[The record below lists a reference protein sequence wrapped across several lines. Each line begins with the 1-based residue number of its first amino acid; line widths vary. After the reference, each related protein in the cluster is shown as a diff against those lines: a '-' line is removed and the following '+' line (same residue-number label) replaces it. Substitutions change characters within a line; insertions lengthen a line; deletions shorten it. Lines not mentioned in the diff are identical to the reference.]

1 MAGTGSTYWN
11 AASIERI
18 AVNLTELSSPSVA
31 VPPAPAGEAARRQ
44 GGLAQGIALMALVN
58 MPSLALAALVPGL
71 PQLFR
76 QFSSVPHFELLV
88 PMIITVPS
96 LCVALTSGL
105 AGVVADRLGRR
116 KLLLVA
122 LLAFSLL
129 GLAPLM
135 FDSLLL
141 IVASR
146 VVVGLAEAAI
156 LTVGNALMG
165 DYFEGAQRE
174 KWLGYQ
180 NMLSPLI
187 GSAILLSGGLLAG
200 VHWRYPFLLYLSGL
214 AVFALAWFACWEP
227 HPGSAAAVPGSAA
240 AMPFPW
246 RPTLL
251 VCGVTVLFSMVF
263 FVQTVQH
270 GRIFGDMGVAS
281 PERISVL
288 VTIASLGTMAGGYL
302 FKRLASVTITVRLA
316 VSMALYGLC
325 YVGVAWAPNVSV
337 GLPLDVLGQVGGGLL
352 LPALVAWAL
361 QHYRFEHRGRGMGLW
376 GGSFFLGQF
385 LSPPLVALIGGAAGS
400 FLASVAVIGTVC
412 LLVAALLGVSTLA
425 RRRAI

>member
-1 MAGTGSTYWN
+1 
-11 AASIERI
+11 
-18 AVNLTELSSPSVA
+18 
-31 VPPAPAGEAARRQ
+31 
-44 GGLAQGIALMALVN
+44 MALVN
-58 MPSLALAALVPGL
+58 MPALALAALVPGL

-105 AGVVADRLGRR
+105 TGMLADRFGRR
-116 KLLLVA
+116 KLLLVS

-135 FDSLLL
+135 FDRLEL

-146 VVVGLAEAAI
+146 VVVGVAEAAI
-156 LTVGNALMG
+156 LTVANALMG

-187 GSAILLSGGLLAG
+187 GSAILLSGGFLAG
-200 VHWRYPFLLYLSGL
+200 MHWRYPFLLYLSGL
-214 AVFALAWFACWEP
+214 AVFALAWFVCWEP
-227 HPGSAAAVPGSAA
+227 QQDHTSATKERAAAA
-240 AMPFPW
+240 PFPW
-246 RPTLL
+246 RPTLF

-263 FVQTVQH
+263 FVQAVQH

-281 PERISVL
+281 PERISIL
-288 VTIASLGTMAGGYL
+288 VTIASLGTVAGGYL
-302 FKRLASVTITVRLA
+302 FKRLTGAATTSRLA
-316 VSMALYGLC
+316 VSMALYGVC
-325 YVGVAWAPNVSV
+325 YVGVAWAPNASV
-337 GLPLDVLGQVGGGLL
+337 GLPLDALGQVGGGLL
-352 LPALVAWAL
+352 LPALVTWAL

-385 LSPPLVALIGGAAGS
+385 LSAPLVALIASAAGS
-400 FLASVAVIGTVC
+400 FLASVAVIGTIC
-412 LLVAALLGVSTLA
+412 LIVAALLAASSLA
-425 RRRAI
+425 RRPAIQ

>member
-1 MAGTGSTYWN
+1 MNPTD
-11 AASIERI
+11 
-18 AVNLTELSSPSVA
+18 LSPPSVA
-31 VPPAPAGEAARRQ
+31 AQLAPAGDTSRRH
-44 GGLAQGIALMALVN
+44 GGTAQGIALMALVN

-105 AGVVADRLGRR
+105 AGMLADRFGRR
-116 KLLLVA
+116 KLLLVS

-146 VVVGLAEAAI
+146 VVVGVAEAAI

-187 GSAILLSGGLLAG
+187 GSAILLSGGFLAG

-227 HPGSAAAVPGSAA
+227 HQGRATATRETSAAA
-240 AMPFPW
+240 PFPW
-246 RPTLL
+246 RSTLF

-263 FVQTVQH
+263 FVQAVQH

-281 PERISVL
+281 PERISIL
-288 VTIASLGTMAGGYL
+288 VTIASLGTVAGGYL
-302 FKRLASVTITVRLA
+302 FKRLSGVSVSLRLA
-316 VSMALYGLC
+316 VSMALYGVC
-325 YVGVAWAPNVSV
+325 YVGVAWAPSVSV
-337 GLPLDVLGQVGGGLL
+337 GLPLDLLGQVGGGLL

-361 QHYRFEHRGRGMGLW
+361 QQYRFEHRGRGMGLW
-376 GGSFFLGQF
+376 GGAFFLGQF

-400 FLASVAVIGTVC
+400 FLASVAAVGTIC
-412 LLVAALLGVSTLA
+412 LIAAVLLGASSLA
-425 RRRAI
+425 RRRAIQ